1 MHLPVTTA
9 IAASGML
16 LAARYD
22 TSSYKTSDALSI
34 SVPAVVMRQNA
45 PASGPHTTMTS
56 TILTTSVVSITSH
69 STSSTM
75 VSISDTKTVTS
86 SPLPPVPTTTATS
99 HLGMSSAPMTTTT
112 SHPETSS
119 ASKSTAATSVPL
131 TSTPATSTA
140 IETIS
145 TTSTAATSTVATS
158 AAAAS
163 ATQSTEPISGST
175 PWATKGKIAGIV
187 VGSVLGLVFLGLL
200 VYALFA
206 ASRGINVCNCCGG
219 CFGKRDDDEDTG
231 RLPSRSS
238 DTYPFPEGSNPGPGT
253 GYYRPARPL
262 MQGPL
267 PLALLQQVDDERRE
281 GKLQRKRG

>member
-1 MHLPVTTA
+1 
-9 IAASGML
+9 
-16 LAARYD
+16 
-22 TSSYKTSDALSI
+22 
-34 SVPAVVMRQNA
+34 
-45 PASGPHTTMTS
+45 MTS

-99 HLGMSSAPMTTTT
+99 HL
-112 SHPETSS
+112 ETSS

-163 ATQSTEPISGST
+163 ATQSTELISGST

-267 PLALLQQVDDERRE
+267 PLALPQQADDERRA